1 FSLQFY
7 MPIFLLFLQVLL
19 DFGTGFHVEVIHI
32 SLETVYLIK
41 GTLVNKREWIKFAAA
56 CREGEDNSKRNPIA
70 KIRSDCEENHPIT
83 YSISGVGIDRA
94 PYGIF
99 VVNPRTGEIN
109 ITSIVDRE
117 VTPVFVVSYY
127 FANFT
132 FDLEPP
138 LELRVRVLDI
148 NDNPPIFAQTVFT
161 GSIEECSM
169 DNTLVMKIIATDAD
183 EPNHLNS
190 KIAFKIES
198 QEPAGPPMFIM
209 NKYTGE
215 LHLANYLDREVTFAV
230 PKLNN
235 MMLWCICVGGGKEG
249 RGQKKIKREKGC
261 GVLQKLRKKCI
272 FFYIYNKMSKA
283 NSALGNDSNT

>member
-1 FSLQFY
+1 MAVGFCLLHFSLHLY
-7 MPIFLLFLQVLL
+7 MSIFILWKTFRRQ
-19 DFGTGFHVEVIHI
+19 
-32 SLETVYLIK
+32 
-41 GTLVNKREWIKFAAA
+41 KREWIKFAAA

-117 VTPVFVVSYY
+117 VTPVFVGGREL
-127 FANFT
+127 T
-132 FDLEPP
+132 GIDLEPP

-161 GSIEECSM
+161 GSVEESSM
-169 DNTLVMKIIATDAD
+169 DNTLVMKIIASDAD

-198 QEPAGPPMFIM
+198 QEPSGPPMFIM

-215 LHLANYLDREVTFAV
+215 LHLANYLDREVTF
-230 PKLNN
+230 PFLKLNN
-235 MMLWCICVGGGKEG
+235 MMLWCICVMGGTGRGGGG
-249 RGQKKIKREKGC
+249 RKVVGFTKIKGEMH
-261 GVLQKLRKKCI
+261 
-272 FFYIYNKMSKA
+272 FFYMLK
-283 NSALGNDSNT
+283 

>member
-1 FSLQFY
+1 FALHFY
-7 MPIFLLFLQVLL
+7 TPIFLLFLQVLL
-19 DFGTGFHVEVIHI
+19 DFSTGFHVKEWD
-32 SLETVYLIK
+32 ENGMARWKTFRRQ
-41 GTLVNKREWIKFAAA
+41 KREWIKFAAA

-70 KIRSDCEENHPIT
+70 RIRSDCEEDNPIT

-127 FANFT
+127 FAYLT
-132 FDLEPP
+132 FCFKTNLEPP

-148 NDNPPIFAQTVFT
+148 NDNPPVFAQTVFT
-161 GSIEECSM
+161 GSVEESSM

-198 QEPAGPPMFIM
+198 QEPSGPPMFIM

-215 LHLANYLDREVTFAV
+215 LHLANYLDREVTFPF

-235 MMLWCICVGGGKEG
+235 MML
-249 RGQKKIKREKGC
+249 
-261 GVLQKLRKKCI
+261 
-272 FFYIYNKMSKA
+272 
-283 NSALGNDSNT
+283 

>member
-1 FSLQFY
+1 MAVGFCSLHFPLRLY
-7 MPIFLLFLQVLL
+7 MSIFLLFFQVLF
-19 DFGTGFHVEVIHI
+19 DFSAGFHVKEWD
-32 SLETVYLIK
+32 ENGMARWKTFRRQ
-41 GTLVNKREWIKFAAA
+41 KREWIKFAAA

-70 KIRSDCEENHPIT
+70 KIRSDCEEKHPIT

-117 VTPVFVVSYY
+117 VTPVFVIRC
-127 FANFT
+127 FAKHSVT
-132 FDLEPP
+132 GIDLEPP

-161 GSIEECSM
+161 GSVEESSM
-169 DNTLVMKIIATDAD
+169 DNTLVMKIIASDAD

-198 QEPAGPPMFIM
+198 QEPSGPPMFIM

-215 LHLANYLDREVTFAV
+215 LHLANYLDREVTF
-230 PKLNN
+230 PFLKLNN
-235 MMLWCICVGGGKEG
+235 MMLWCVYMSENRIRKVTVPVLCENLYRIC
-249 RGQKKIKREKGC
+249 QLF
-261 GVLQKLRKKCI
+261 LQI
-272 FFYIYNKMSKA
+272 VQ
-283 NSALGNDSNT
+283 